1 MVSVLT
7 SSFAFHL
14 QRKEQEKDVLNNL
27 LKDKDLDEIESIVY
41 QVLRERHFQ
50 ETVRLAAQHE
60 REKAIAINEKKNEVT
75 AARQSERDNL
85 TGEQEKAMIELVSSA
100 GSISS
105 SDLAQ
110 RKLDLKKDHK
120 KQLVDF
126 DKHTQVILE
135 SVASKV
141 SPGKDIQYSADVLAL
156 REQQIKELAE
166 AMEEFS
172 PELTLV
178 KSYAVEAE
186 RAKKEAEQYRK
197 EMLESRDSKIAKL
210 KEERRRKED
219 ARRKERENKVKELE
233 AEVEKERE
241 KDMKRQEQL
250 KERYKIIQ
258 EKRLAE
264 QEALHKKAL
273 DTSGGMS
280 DQERQVSYPTCMA

>member
-273 DTSGGMS
+273 DTAGGMS